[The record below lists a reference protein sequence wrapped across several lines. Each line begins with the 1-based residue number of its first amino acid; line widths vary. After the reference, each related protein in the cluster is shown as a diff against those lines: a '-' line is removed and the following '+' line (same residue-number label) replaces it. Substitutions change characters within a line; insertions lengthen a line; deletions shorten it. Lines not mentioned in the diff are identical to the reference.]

1 MLPNF
6 DVFGFI
12 QTSLIGLVGWIGVR
26 IERALARLSEIE
38 RSLGILST
46 RQTEDQ
52 KANERRLDHAEDD
65 IRYLTRKHPPKS
77 DE

>member
-26 IERALARLSEIE
+26 IERALSRLSDLEKAI
-38 RSLGILST
+38 GIIKTKSD
-46 RQTEDQ
+46 EDQ
-52 KANERRLDHAEDD
+52 KANERRLNHVEDD
-65 IRYLTRKHPPKS
+65 IRYLSRKHPK